1 MRKIKEI
8 ICNAL
13 SHFSSL
19 CKKVDE
25 GTASGEESLAFGC
38 LYIIVTCVVMLI
50 TIVAVTLFNLIIR
63 II

>member
-8 ICNAL
+8 ISNAL

-19 CKKVDE
+19 CRKVDE

-38 LYIIVTCVVMLI
+38 LYVIVTC
-50 TIVAVTLFNLIIR
+50 IVTGGYVSGGVGGGV
-63 II
+63 